1 MGRLPGPNP
10 YGDKMPSTD
19 IDGSPILILN
29 RKQIKLIKDMSSPI
43 TLEEDQLIKK
53 IDKFLEDTK

>member
-1 MGRLPGPNP
+1 
-10 YGDKMPSTD
+10 MPSTD